1 MTKKAHFVPFLYAGQ
16 TLLQNVKFYTFF
28 LIFLRVNDER
38 VLSYVEI
45 YFIV

>member
-28 LIFLRVNDER
+28 FDIFAGER
-38 VLSYVEI
+38 
-45 YFIV
+45 